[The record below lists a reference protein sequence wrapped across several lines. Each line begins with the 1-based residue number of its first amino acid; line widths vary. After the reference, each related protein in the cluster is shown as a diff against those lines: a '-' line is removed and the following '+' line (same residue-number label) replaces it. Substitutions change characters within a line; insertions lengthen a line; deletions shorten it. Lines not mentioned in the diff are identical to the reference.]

1 MLTSNETRL
10 FASLQGLNTTQA
22 GRDIV
27 RIIESFRWMTHTEN
41 ESNTYPKLQV
51 QTIGIGPF
59 YLITAH
65 HSISGHAL
73 ISEIGCA
80 DAVLSMSIAP
90 RQHTKITHRDNVAV
104 GSTKWSE
111 WYDYRS
117 PWEWSPEPDRVRP
130 YQTADLWVRWETES
144 AWERVQMPMEVVLWG
159 ILGAMD
165 RQDVTEEELIRDV
178 LLILRDG
185 EESEIENLAPQA
197 ALWVRRD
204 LESFAVIPAGV
215 LESAHPTADQWIK
228 GKTLLRQA
236 WRSRNAHL
244 LASVLDLRASDTPLV
259 HRSGETISG
268 ALRTQ
273 SCDLQTGARRR
284 RMFTRQHVDTDWVSN
299 PYHSRDRFYGDNP
312 VSGIATPGVSGTWF
326 EVHDLTSQAVLG
338 APDLELL
345 AEKIQTLQGTTRE
358 QMSYRTWIRSQRR
371 ETTKGEVSLYQHEAR
386 VPVETDRLVEYYAY
400 SMNRGRGYELITST
414 DSIKIIERCP
424 TYEQLERDLGGTPEI
439 DEIEALK
446 G

>member
-1 MLTSNETRL
+1 MLTSNETKL
-10 FASLQGLNTTQA
+10 FASLQGLNTTQT

-59 YLITAH
+59 YLITAQ

-90 RQHTKITHRDNVAV
+90 RQHTKITHRDNVV
-104 GSTKWSE
+104 VSSEKWSK
-111 WYDYRS
+111 WYDYKS

-144 AWERVQMPMEVVLWG
+144 AWERVQLPMEVVLWG

-165 RQDVTEEELIRDV
+165 RQDVTEEELIRDI

-185 EESEIENLAPQA
+185 EENEIENLAPQA

-215 LESAHPTADQWIK
+215 LESSHPTADQWIE
-228 GKTLLRQA
+228 GKTVLRQA

-244 LASVLDLRASDTPLV
+244 MASVLQAGV
-259 HRSGETISG
+259 HR
-268 ALRTQ
+268 RH
-273 SCDLQTGARRR
+273 
-284 RMFTRQHVDTDWVSN
+284 MFIRQHVDTDRVSN

-312 VSGIATPGVSGTWF
+312 VSRIATPGISGTWF
-326 EVHDLTSQAVLG
+326 EVHDLTSQTVLG

-345 AEKIQTLQGTTRE
+345 AEKIHTLQGTTRE
-358 QMSYRTWIRSQRR
+358 QVSYRTWIRTQHS
-371 ETTKGEVSLYQHEAR
+371 ETTKGKISLYQHEAR
-386 VPVETDRLVEYYAY
+386 VPVETDRLVEYYVY

-439 DEIEALK
+439 NEIEALK